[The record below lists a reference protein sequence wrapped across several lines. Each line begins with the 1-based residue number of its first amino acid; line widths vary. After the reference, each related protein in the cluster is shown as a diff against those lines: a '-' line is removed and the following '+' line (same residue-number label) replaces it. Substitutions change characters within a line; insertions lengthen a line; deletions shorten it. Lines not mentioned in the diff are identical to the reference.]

1 MSENQKSQ
9 FELFRL
15 AVEGPHE
22 LDLRYLPIFAAL
34 SFPLAVLLDFERVR
48 TNYADWIQAKLLGYV
63 VLITFYYV
71 MRYIWLKIGSPHFSF
86 YLLAMI
92 SGIGG
97 FLQGV
102 TVSLLLLHFSI
113 VETMHPWIRPVTGFV
128 IGISWLPVNALVTA
142 SLVSFEENREFLN
155 KRVDLLLENR
165 VLQSNLAQKIRVE
178 IEGSITRDLKWSN
191 LSMRKKFDD
200 SIVSSQDNKMSA
212 NLLRNYAQG
221 SIRELSHNLWH
232 SSTKSEPV
240 TQGNTGTDR
249 KLFEH
254 YLLSARLVPLNKG
267 LYTGVVATLFVPVIL
282 RSPHF
287 GKSLAIA
294 IAFTGA
300 LLLAQIIADLIFRS
314 KIRSSMS
321 ILMFRMIFIV
331 SFTLLI
337 TTIANSMIHYRTP
350 NLVFFPGFF
359 IWAFMMGVAFVLSFT
374 KFALSTQDEVLSGL
388 ATQYR
393 KDKAALNIA
402 NLEIARVSRTWA
414 KHIHG
419 TMQSRLIAVSN
430 LLEQS
435 ATSSNLQE
443 RHQAIIAAQ
452 NILDEKIE
460 LEEVRDRDL
469 QGEIEYRY
477 KLWEG
482 ILDFTVDCS
491 VRTDLPTVDIAKVG
505 QVMEEVIVNALHH
518 GDASNI
524 AMTFHLVGENQL
536 ECTFIDDGKGV
547 SQNSH
552 RGMGSALFDEI
563 STGNWS
569 RSTGPDSTGTR
580 VQLYIPL

>member
-1 MSENQKSQ
+1 MSENQESQ
-9 FELFRL
+9 FQLFRS

-34 SFPLAVLLDFERVR
+34 SFPLAILIDFERVR
-48 TNYADWIQAKLLGYV
+48 TNYAGWIQAKLLGYV

-71 MRYIWLKIGSPHFSF
+71 MRYIWIKIGSPHFSF
-86 YLLAMI
+86 HLLAMVG
-92 SGIGG
+92 GIGG

-102 TVSLLLLHFSI
+102 TVSLLLPHFSI
-113 VETMHPWIRPVTGFV
+113 VETMHTWVRPITGFV
-128 IGISWLPVNALVTA
+128 IGISWLPINALATA

-165 VLQSNLAQKIRVE
+165 VLQSNLAQKIRDE
-178 IEGSITRDLKWSN
+178 IESSITKDLKWSN
-191 LSMRKKFDD
+191 LSMRRKFDD

-212 NLLRNYAQG
+212 TLLRNYAQG
-221 SIRELSHNLWH
+221 SIRELSHNLWD

-240 TQGNTGTDR
+240 TQGNTGTNR

-254 YLLSARLVPLNKG
+254 YLLSARLVPLNKW
-267 LYTGVVATLFVPVIL
+267 LYTGVVATLFVPFIL
-282 RSPHF
+282 RGPHF
-287 GKSLAIA
+287 GKALTLAT
-294 IAFTGA
+294 AFTGA
-300 LLLAQIIADLIFRS
+300 LILAQIIADPIFRLETH
-314 KIRSSMS
+314 SSMN

-337 TTIANSMIHYRTP
+337 TTITSSIIHYRTLP
-350 NLVFFPGFF
+350 LGFF
-359 IWAFMMGVAFVLSFT
+359 VGFILWIFMMGIALVLSFT
-374 KFALSTQDEVLSGL
+374 KFALSTQDEVLNGL

-393 KDKAALNIA
+393 KDKAELNIA

-414 KHIHG
+414 QHIHG

-435 ATSSNLQE
+435 ATSSSLQE

-452 NILDEKIE
+452 KILDEKIE

-477 KLWEG
+477 KIWEG

-505 QVMEEVIVNALHH
+505 QVIEEVIANALHH

-563 STGNWS
+563 SAGNWS
-569 RSTGPDSTGTR
+569 RSSGPDSTGTR

>member
-1 MSENQKSQ
+1 MSENEKSQ
-9 FELFRL
+9 FQLFRS

-34 SFPLAVLLDFERVR
+34 SFPLGILIDFERVR
-48 TNYADWIQAKLLGYV
+48 TNYAGWIQAKLLGYV

-71 MRYIWLKIGSPHFSF
+71 MRYIWIKNGSPHFSF

-92 SGIGG
+92 GGIGG

-102 TVSLLLLHFSI
+102 TVSLLLPHFSI
-113 VETMHPWIRPVTGFV
+113 VETMHPWVRPITGFV
-128 IGISWLPVNALVTA
+128 IGISWLPINALATA

-165 VLQSNLAQKIRVE
+165 VLQSNLAQKIRDE
-178 IEGSITRDLKWSN
+178 IEGSITKDLKWSN
-191 LSMRKKFDD
+191 LSMRRKFDD
-200 SIVSSQDNKMSA
+200 SIVSSQDYKMSA

-221 SIRELSHNLWH
+221 SIRELSHNLWD

-240 TQGNTGTDR
+240 TQGNTGTNR

-254 YLLSARLVPLNKG
+254 YLLSTRLVPLNKW
-267 LYTGVVATLFVPVIL
+267 LYTGVIATLFVPFIL
-282 RSPHF
+282 RGPHF
-287 GKSLAIA
+287 GKALTLAT
-294 IAFTGA
+294 AFAGA
-300 LLLAQIIADLIFRS
+300 LILAQIIADPIFRLETH
-314 KIRSSMS
+314 SSMN

-337 TTIANSMIHYRTP
+337 TTITSSIIHYRTLP
-350 NLVFFPGFF
+350 LGFF
-359 IWAFMMGVAFVLSFT
+359 VGFILWVFMMGIAFVLSFT
-374 KFALSTQDEVLSGL
+374 KFALSTQDEVLNGL

-414 KHIHG
+414 QHIHG

-435 ATSSNLQE
+435 ATSSSLQE

-505 QVMEEVIVNALHH
+505 QVMEEVIANALHH

>member
-1 MSENQKSQ
+1 MSENQESQ
-9 FELFRL
+9 FQLFRS

-34 SFPLAVLLDFERVR
+34 SFPLAILIDFERVR
-48 TNYADWIQAKLLGYV
+48 TNYAGWIQAKLLGYV

-71 MRYIWLKIGSPHFSF
+71 MRYIWIKIGSPHFSF
-86 YLLAMI
+86 HLLAMVG
-92 SGIGG
+92 GIGA

-102 TVSLLLLHFSI
+102 TVSLLLPHFSI
-113 VETMHPWIRPVTGFV
+113 VDTMHTWVRPITGFV
-128 IGISWLPVNALVTA
+128 IGISWLPINALATA

-165 VLQSNLAQKIRVE
+165 VLQSNLAQKIRDE
-178 IEGSITRDLKWSN
+178 IESSITKDLKWSN
-191 LSMRKKFDD
+191 LSMRRKFDD

-221 SIRELSHNLWH
+221 SIRELSHNLWD

-240 TQGNTGTDR
+240 TQGNTGTNR

-254 YLLSARLVPLNKG
+254 YLLSTRLVPLNKW
-267 LYTGVVATLFVPVIL
+267 LYTGVVATLFVPFIL
-282 RSPHF
+282 RGPHF
-287 GKSLAIA
+287 GKALTLAT
-294 IAFTGA
+294 AFTGA
-300 LLLAQIIADLIFRS
+300 LILAQIIADPIFRLETH
-314 KIRSSMS
+314 SSMN
-321 ILMFRMIFIV
+321 ILLFRMIFIV

-337 TTIANSMIHYRTP
+337 TTITSSIIHYRTLP
-350 NLVFFPGFF
+350 LGFF
-359 IWAFMMGVAFVLSFT
+359 VGFILWIFMMGIAFVLSFT

-402 NLEIARVSRTWA
+402 NLEIARVSRIWA
-414 KHIHG
+414 QHIHG

-435 ATSSNLQE
+435 ATSSSLQE

-469 QGEIEYRY
+469 QGEIEFRY
-477 KLWEG
+477 KIWEG

-491 VRTDLPTVDIAKVG
+491 VRTDLSTVDIAKVG
-505 QVMEEVIVNALHH
+505 QVIEEVIANALHH

-563 STGNWS
+563 SAGNWS
-569 RSTGPDSTGTR
+569 RSSGPDSTGTR

>member
-1 MSENQKSQ
+1 MSENQESQ
-9 FELFRL
+9 LQLFRS

-34 SFPLAVLLDFERVR
+34 SFPLAILIDFERVR
-48 TNYADWIQAKLLGYV
+48 TNYAGWIQAKLLGYV

-71 MRYIWLKIGSPHFSF
+71 MRYIWIKIGSPHFSF
-86 YLLAMI
+86 YLLAMVG
-92 SGIGG
+92 GIGG

-102 TVSLLLLHFSI
+102 TVSLLLPHFSI
-113 VETMHPWIRPVTGFV
+113 VETMHTWVRPITGFV
-128 IGISWLPVNALVTA
+128 IGISWLPINALATA

-165 VLQSNLAQKIRVE
+165 VLQSNLAQKSREE
-178 IEGSITRDLKWSN
+178 IESSITKDLKWSK
-191 LSMRKKFDD
+191 LSMRRKFDD

-221 SIRELSHNLWH
+221 SIRELSHNLWD

-240 TQGNTGTDR
+240 TQGNTGTNR

-254 YLLSARLVPLNKG
+254 YLLSTRLVPLNKW
-267 LYTGVVATLFVPVIL
+267 LYTGVVATLFVPFIL
-282 RSPHF
+282 RGPHF
-287 GKSLAIA
+287 GKALTLAT
-294 IAFTGA
+294 AFTGA
-300 LLLAQIIADLIFRS
+300 LILAQIIADPIFRLETH
-314 KIRSSMS
+314 SSMN
-321 ILMFRMIFIV
+321 ILLFRMIFIV

-337 TTIANSMIHYRTP
+337 TTITSSIIHYRTLP
-350 NLVFFPGFF
+350 LGFF
-359 IWAFMMGVAFVLSFT
+359 VGFILWIFMMGIAFVLSFT
-374 KFALSTQDEVLSGL
+374 KFALSTQDEVLNGL

-414 KHIHG
+414 QHIHG

-435 ATSSNLQE
+435 ATSSSLQE

-469 QGEIEYRY
+469 QGEIEFRY
-477 KLWEG
+477 KIWEG

-491 VRTDLPTVDIAKVG
+491 VRTDLPTVNTAKVG
-505 QVMEEVIVNALHH
+505 QVIEEVIANALHH

-563 STGNWS
+563 SAGNWS
-569 RSTGPDSTGTR
+569 RSSGPDSTGTR